1 MIVNGRMPAFQLMR
15 VFGQSCLLLLF
26 AVLYFLPSPALSQP
40 PSEEIRPYQVPT
52 DMSGVYFYLITVDVG
67 DMIWDN
73 FGHTAL
79 RVYDQNSDT
88 DTVFNWGVF
97 DVSGGI
103 VPFSWNFFKGIMNY
117 RLATSTPSQEFGMYR
132 DQRRSVW
139 QDKLNLTNPQKEIL
153 YRRLMWNLE
162 PENVE
167 YAYQYFFDNCTTKV
181 RDYLDEALLGKVR
194 REYAGVT
201 EKTFREQVQSH
212 YESVPLIAFSLD
224 VLMNSNIDRAVT
236 EWEDMYLPLQ
246 LRDRLLN
253 VKSDVTQNG
262 EQLMLLNDPQVI
274 MEFPA
279 PSIKTNGYVVSSL
292 LLWTAVILL
301 ILSLK
306 RVPRS
311 YFAGYSRVSL
321 RAPGISF
328 RVLGMLGLLTAVFSG
343 VYGAVMLGSW
353 FVSDHIDTHHN
364 FNLLLFW
371 PTDLLGIPIALRW
384 LFFCKPWKMTHNSAP
399 FIHYYLFMHI
409 AGMAIYT
416 AIGLFGLTDQSI
428 YDIAIYVLPGFFLY
442 TLLIW
447 FLGFEPVKPKDV
459 LLL

>member
-1 MIVNGRMPAFQLMR
+1 
-15 VFGQSCLLLLF
+15 
-26 AVLYFLPSPALSQP
+26 
-40 PSEEIRPYQVPT
+40 
-52 DMSGVYFYLITVDVG
+52 
-67 DMIWDN
+67 
-73 FGHTAL
+73 
-79 RVYDQNSDT
+79 
-88 DTVFNWGVF
+88 
-97 DVSGGI
+97 
-103 VPFSWNFFKGIMNY
+103 MNY

-167 YAYQYFFDNCTTKV
+167 YVYQYFFDNCTTKV

-194 REYAGVT
+194 REYTGVT

-262 EQLMLLNDPQVI
+262 EQLMLLNDPEVI

-279 PSIKTNGYVVSSL
+279 PFIKTNGYVVSSM
-292 LLWTAVILL
+292 LLWAAVILL

-328 RVLGMLGLLTAVFSG
+328 RILGMLGLLTAVFSG

-371 PTDLLGIPIALRW
+371 PTDLLGIPIALCW
-384 LFFCKPWKMTHNSAP
+384 LFFCKPWQMTHNSAP

>member
-88 DTVFNWGVF
+88 DSVFNWGVF

-117 RLATSTPSQEFGMYR
+117 RLAISTPSQEFGMYR

-181 RDYLDEALLGKVR
+181 RDYLDEALLGKVSR
-194 REYAGVT
+194 KYAGVT
-201 EKTFREQVQSH
+201 DKTFREQVQSH

-253 VKSDVTQNG
+253 VKSDVTQYG
-262 EQLMLLNDPQVI
+262 EQLMLLNDHQVI

-279 PSIKTNGYVVSSL
+279 PFIKTNGYVVSSM
-292 LLWTAVILL
+292 LLWAAVILL

-343 VYGAVMLGSW
+343 VYGSVMLGSW

-371 PTDLLGIPIALRW
+371 PTDLLCIPIALRW

>member
-15 VFGQSCLLLLF
+15 VSGRSCLLLLF
-26 AVLYFLPSPALSQP
+26 SVIYFLPLPALSQP

-117 RLATSTPSQEFGMYR
+117 RLATNPPSQEFGMYR
-132 DQRRSVW
+132 DQQRSVW

-181 RDYLDEALLGKVR
+181 RDYLDEALLGKVS
-194 REYAGVT
+194 REYTGIT
-201 EKTFREQVQSH
+201 ETTFREQVQSH

-236 EWEDMYLPLQ
+236 EWEDMYLPLR

-253 VKSDVTQNG
+253 VKSDVAENG
-262 EQLMLLNDPQVI
+262 QQLMLLNDPQVI

-279 PSIKTNGYVVSSL
+279 PSIKTNGYVVSSSV
-292 LLWTAVILL
+292 LWVAVILL
-301 ILSLK
+301 ILNLK
-306 RVPRS
+306 RMPRS
-311 YFAGYSRVSL
+311 YFASYLRVGL
-321 RAPGISF
+321 RAPRISF

-371 PTDLLGIPIALRW
+371 PTDLLGIPIALCW
-384 LFFCKPWKMTHNSAP
+384 LFFCKPWQMTHNSAP

-416 AIGLFGLTDQSI
+416 VIGLFSLTDQSI

-447 FLGFEPVKPKDV
+447 FIGFEPVKPKGV

>member
-1 MIVNGRMPAFQLMR
+1 
-15 VFGQSCLLLLF
+15 
-26 AVLYFLPSPALSQP
+26 
-40 PSEEIRPYQVPT
+40 
-52 DMSGVYFYLITVDVG
+52 
-67 DMIWDN
+67 
-73 FGHTAL
+73 
-79 RVYDQNSDT
+79 
-88 DTVFNWGVF
+88 
-97 DVSGGI
+97 
-103 VPFSWNFFKGIMNY
+103 MNY

-194 REYAGVT
+194 REYTGVT
-201 EKTFREQVQSH
+201 EKTFRDQVQSH

-246 LRDRLLN
+246 LRDRLLY

-292 LLWTAVILL
+292 LLWTAVI
-301 ILSLK
+301 
-306 RVPRS
+306 
-311 YFAGYSRVSL
+311 
-321 RAPGISF
+321 
-328 RVLGMLGLLTAVFSG
+328 
-343 VYGAVMLGSW
+343 
-353 FVSDHIDTHHN
+353 
-364 FNLLLFW
+364 
-371 PTDLLGIPIALRW
+371 
-384 LFFCKPWKMTHNSAP
+384 
-399 FIHYYLFMHI
+399 
-409 AGMAIYT
+409 
-416 AIGLFGLTDQSI
+416 
-428 YDIAIYVLPGFFLY
+428 
-442 TLLIW
+442 
-447 FLGFEPVKPKDV
+447 
-459 LLL
+459 